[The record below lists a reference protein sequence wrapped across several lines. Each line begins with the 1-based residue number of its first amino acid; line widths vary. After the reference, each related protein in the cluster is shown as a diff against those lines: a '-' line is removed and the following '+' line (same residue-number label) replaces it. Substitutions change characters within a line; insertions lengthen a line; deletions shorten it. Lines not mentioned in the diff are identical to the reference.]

1 MRRQKLFLLLAV
13 LTFAV
18 VAPVSSQDFSGQ
30 TVVVV
35 TQTGSAIGGPVLDKG
50 PIWEEATGGNI
61 ELQTFAF
68 GELFEKIVTA
78 LSTGSGDL
86 RCFDLR
92 RRLGWRHHGA
102 RLCDGDP
109 AGDP

>member
-1 MRRQKLFLLLAV
+1 MRKLSLLDIAWHL
-13 LTFAV
+13 LTALSWQLP
-18 VAPVSSQDFSGQ
+18 ASAQDFSGQ

-78 LSTGSGDL
+78 LSTGSGDYDVL
-86 RCFDLR
+86 DLR
-92 RRLGWRHHGA
+92 R
-102 RLCDGDP
+102 
-109 AGDP
+109 